1 MLSITSSSSH
11 SQSPQ
16 SPSVHNMPSSD
27 SSSSHSPHS
36 PLSYQFKVHPG
47 RSKSGYVT
55 PKWTKRNAP
64 TVFSSE
70 GTTHPGVERT
80 SPCSVDRSA
89 VQRIKVSLKDLKN
102 LQASY
107 RTAKQNAMHD
117 FLSIQSEFSLH
128 GLNPMLTSKHREYLE
143 SLEAIA
149 NLCKT
154 GIEEATALGQDV
166 SLVHIDIPN
175 IIIGGQ
181 KNTDGT
187 PEAEESEGDQGILKK
202 RALVIG
208 TAPLSSPR
216 KQILAP
222 LDPNPQQSA
231 PSINP
236 NTPAADIISHTCSSS
251 NRVPQTLVVDTTTI
265 SLSNDNQ
272 QPGPPITVNATP
284 STPASHST
292 SLSQEDLVPPNLN
305 PISPSLSK
313 ENSAPPDPNHAS
325 NTTPSASL
333 SKENLT
339 PPINNLTQSTALIK
353 ENSAPPTSNS
363 TTLTSLSKENSA
375 PPDLNPTTNPK
386 QSTSLSKENL
396 KSMPASC
403 PPKENSAP
411 PNSNPT
417 NKPSPAADETSFNS
431 APPVSNP
438 SNTSSS
444 AADAINLALL
454 DSSPTLKSNTALH
467 STGNSHAQINPPLDV
482 VEGILESNDVEM
494 DSVDSAAP
502 TKGNPAPHSSTDLS
516 SGTINCETVPAQEE
530 AAAHRKENLESSST
544 GPAPTDQLPVSS
556 PLSSVHTDIEMKENV
571 HEEESEEESSDN
583 LEEEEENSK
592 ALEEQEESE
601 EEETSKSLE
610 EQEESEEEENLEVLE
625 EEEDGSKAV
634 EEEEEEQSD
643 SDLNT
648 EPETFD
654 IKNKNKYSQS
664 NSNLKFSQCKNH
676 DRPKTTVRVVIPV
689 VKGLPPIP
697 SSLRRSKKSAN
708 KNLQPDKDLLP
719 DKNLSLSPLNKN
731 SPLDPNS
738 PLDKNS
744 PLDPNSPLDKNSP
757 LDPSSPLNNNSLDSP
772 TASATF
778 EATSSKFVAPGR
790 QAALA
795 LHEERR
801 LARKNRIT
809 KDLKMSP
816 TYLDAYEKYSEP
828 LNLVQPIDK
837 VVCEKHADSLIEL
850 IGNTRMELGS
860 YSKPT
865 FDEVAVEFANANF
878 ARWGGDQPKDP
889 KCIFVD
895 GGKWDGVLNLM
906 EEVKPFENI
915 LRQCSAWPTADS
927 DFRRHIDS
935 SFAQLVQ
942 IARDLAFALHR
953 LIEPSY
959 LHNNS
964 TQSINQLDGREA
976 AKDYLVIKLSGMGAG
991 RKKSGI
997 SHTEGLDSLIQKVFE
1012 LFLGV
1017 VLLYEGFEASETEGS
1032 LKSQSRGGAR
1042 LRKSIKNGNR
1052 LLGCKGGGGAL
1063 KIDRN
1068 NHRDIFALISLSGHM
1083 AKKGITIISPLS
1095 EHQPWKNLNG
1105 LLAGVLTWTQFGSGK
1120 VDWFQAQQVWHE
1132 VLDEKTIAYH
1142 FLMDVFDEINRPD
1155 PIMLSGRPK
1164 SPQTTSMDSL
1174 TSKWS
1179 NLLKEVYVPI
1189 SVYNEKRA
1197 EATELDESFG
1207 NSACMIVPR
1216 LPWDDFKAKLEKK
1229 TMSDYN
1235 SMDEDDLGSSDS
1247 ISVVSERLEEPAIL
1261 LEENWNVGAN
1271 RQTVKDFLRGLTEP
1285 TTSTQD
1291 LDAWNLTIH
1300 PQDLTLYLGPDA
1312 SVNLAHHN
1320 PEIHD
1325 DETYSR

>member
-11 SQSPQ
+11 SQSPR

-102 LQASY
+102 LQASS
-107 RTAKQNAMHD
+107 KQNAMHD

-208 TAPLSSPR
+208 TELPPLKKARTTDLEALEKHNTTTPTALNFHPLLPAAPLSSPR

-325 NTTPSASL
+325 NTTPSAIL

-431 APPVSNP
+431 APPNSNP
-438 SNTSSS
+438 SNTSSP

-744 PLDPNSPLDKNSP
+744 PLDP
-757 LDPSSPLNNNSLDSP
+757 SSPLNNNSLDSP

-828 LNLVQPIDK
+828 LNLV
-837 VVCEKHADSLIEL
+837 
-850 IGNTRMELGS
+850 
-860 YSKPT
+860 
-865 FDEVAVEFANANF
+865 
-878 ARWGGDQPKDP
+878 
-889 KCIFVD
+889 
-895 GGKWDGVLNLM
+895 
-906 EEVKPFENI
+906 
-915 LRQCSAWPTADS
+915 
-927 DFRRHIDS
+927 
-935 SFAQLVQ
+935 
-942 IARDLAFALHR
+942 
-953 LIEPSY
+953 
-959 LHNNS
+959 
-964 TQSINQLDGREA
+964 
-976 AKDYLVIKLSGMGAG
+976 
-991 RKKSGI
+991 
-997 SHTEGLDSLIQKVFE
+997 
-1012 LFLGV
+1012 
-1017 VLLYEGFEASETEGS
+1017 
-1032 LKSQSRGGAR
+1032 
-1042 LRKSIKNGNR
+1042 
-1052 LLGCKGGGGAL
+1052 
-1063 KIDRN
+1063 
-1068 NHRDIFALISLSGHM
+1068 
-1083 AKKGITIISPLS
+1083 
-1095 EHQPWKNLNG
+1095 
-1105 LLAGVLTWTQFGSGK
+1105 
-1120 VDWFQAQQVWHE
+1120 
-1132 VLDEKTIAYH
+1132 
-1142 FLMDVFDEINRPD
+1142 
-1155 PIMLSGRPK
+1155 
-1164 SPQTTSMDSL
+1164 
-1174 TSKWS
+1174 
-1179 NLLKEVYVPI
+1179 
-1189 SVYNEKRA
+1189 
-1197 EATELDESFG
+1197 
-1207 NSACMIVPR
+1207 
-1216 LPWDDFKAKLEKK
+1216 
-1229 TMSDYN
+1229 
-1235 SMDEDDLGSSDS
+1235 
-1247 ISVVSERLEEPAIL
+1247 
-1261 LEENWNVGAN
+1261 
-1271 RQTVKDFLRGLTEP
+1271 
-1285 TTSTQD
+1285 
-1291 LDAWNLTIH
+1291 
-1300 PQDLTLYLGPDA
+1300 
-1312 SVNLAHHN
+1312 
-1320 PEIHD
+1320 
-1325 DETYSR
+1325 